1 MSIILKSEDYN
12 KGISE
17 EIICFGDSLTQ
28 GAGATTGLTGGL
40 SMPSYL
46 SNILYPRLVQNL
58 GLGGQT
64 MEKIASRQGAKPI
77 YITITGDVL
86 NGATDVAI
94 TSISSQFLSWAATT
108 AGYASGI
115 VNGVPCLIT
124 RTVVS
129 TVETYVIRGA
139 NNSTSAIPAN
149 SIFYPDSAFNAKDT
163 IQVFWWGRNNVP
175 TLTGLDTLID
185 NAIDLMSSPK
195 RFIIIGVLPAQT
207 EIIGTANYNAIIAMN
222 NTLRNNYPNNY
233 VESTP
238 PTTLE
243 MADLVYTP
251 TTQDNTDIANGI
263 FPTGMRADAIHLNGF
278 AYNIIANRVAKI
290 IKLYGW

>member
-1 MSIILKSEDYN
+1 MPILLTNEDYN

-17 EIICFGDSLTQ
+17 GISCFGDSLTQ
-28 GAGATTGLTGGL
+28 GAGATTGLIGGL
-40 SMPSYL
+40 SYPSYL
-46 SNILYPRLVQNL
+46 ANLLYPTLVQNF

-64 MEKIASRQGAKPI
+64 MQQIASRQGAKPI
-77 YITITGDVL
+77 YITITGNVL
-86 NGATDVAI
+86 NGANDVTI
-94 TSISSQFLSWAATT
+94 TSISSQFLSWSATT
-108 AGYASGI
+108 TGYASGI

-129 TVETYVIRGA
+129 SVETYVIRGA

-163 IQVFWWGRNNVP
+163 IQVLWWGRNNVP
-175 TLTGLDTLID
+175 TLTGLDLLYD
-185 NAIDLMSSPK
+185 KAIESMSIPR

-207 EIIGTANYNAIIAMN
+207 EIIGTTNYNAIIEMN
-222 NTLRNNYPNNY
+222 NTLRTNYPNNY

-238 PTTLE
+238 PTAEE

-251 TTQDNTDIANGI
+251 TSQDNTDIANGI
-263 FPTGMRADAIHLNGF
+263 FPTGMRSDAIHLNGF
-278 AYNIIANRVAKI
+278 AYNIIANRVVKL
-290 IKLYGW
+290 IKQYSW